1 MLCLKELRLRNYLLF
16 HEQDFTFETGLTVI
30 QGRNRSGKSLLLSSV
45 TGMLHGLS
53 AGEQFPKGS
62 NVELELARITPES
75 STNLRICASSPKA
88 KPDWEF
94 FVNKKDMATHRKK
107 DVRAL
112 IDRYVPITEDLFN
125 STGHI
130 IAGKAMP
137 LFQGT
142 PAVKLDW
149 MSSVFNLAAKY
160 SNMTDLVSERLE
172 KLQKDEI
179 RLDVLRQQMQEL
191 PEETNEETYSALKKK
206 YDTFSERIKTWS
218 ELSRLNE
225 ELQALKKLVSA
236 INKRKTDIDSEEGLQ
251 EEIQSCKRLLRKA
264 ESQEEQREDYR
275 TQLAEYKAY
284 IERKEEILSK
294 LPKQVRTPKDADA
307 FLKLSMR
314 VAEHAQ
320 SQLDV
325 ADELNSKRM
334 IILQARKDLARLKE
348 PSLSLKKARHNFAKY
363 ADKIRFCNGLIKKV
377 TTVTDDT
384 CPECGTPLTKKHMDE
399 VLDGYRSQIMKYVK
413 LQDEAQDAV
422 FYYDTKDTAEQKI
435 IKVDVPKLEGELKNA
450 QSKIKLLE
458 KLLDLKRVAKPEK
471 PNIETVDVDRLRKKL
486 SSLESDLY
494 LLQAHGRSKFPSL
507 KKCETRIAELE
518 EKLDGFEKDKMEL
531 LSEKTMRV
539 GEQLQEL
546 RVRRTRYQDIQRRN
560 KELEAEIEPLERS
573 VRKIRP
579 LRALKDAFSRSG
591 IVLTA
596 MNDVIEHLLQELND
610 LVPRLVGE
618 KFRIDIVTGP
628 RKLNVMIERNGVVGS
643 LRTLSMSEQRCWQ
656 LLFATAMIRIL
667 PNNMLLDTIILD
679 ELESNMD
686 EHNRKL
692 YTTEFLPYL
701 QTLVPKVIVISPLI
715 RGELTMQPD
724 RAFLVE
730 KKNNVSSLR
739 QL

>member
-1 MLCLKELRLRNYLLF
+1 MLALKELRLRNYLLF
-16 HEQDFTFETGLTVI
+16 QEQDFRFENGLTVI
-30 QGRNRSGKSLLLSSV
+30 QGRNRSGKSLLLSSIS
-45 TGMLHGLS
+45 GMLHGMP
-53 AGEQFPKGS
+53 AGESFPKGS
-62 NVELELARITPES
+62 HVELELARITPES
-75 STNLRICASSPKA
+75 KTNLRICASSPKS

-112 IDRYVPITEDLFN
+112 IDRYVPITDDLFH

-160 SNMTDLVSERLE
+160 SNMTDLVSAKLE
-172 KLQKDEI
+172 KLQKEEI
-179 RLDVLRQQMQEL
+179 RLDVLRQQIQTL
-191 PEETNEETYSALKKK
+191 PEPVDEASYSALKKK
-206 YDTFSERIKTWS
+206 YDSFSERIKSWS

-225 ELQALKKLVSA
+225 ELQALKKLLSA
-236 INKRKTDIDSEEGLQ
+236 IEKRKTDVDSEDELQ
-251 EEIQSCKRLLRKA
+251 EEIAACKKLLKKA
-264 ESQEEQREDYR
+264 EGQEEARQEYRDACADYK
-275 TQLAEYKAY
+275 TY
-284 IERKEEILSK
+284 IERKEAILAK
-294 LPKQVRTPKDADA
+294 LPKEIKSPKDAET
-307 FLKLSMR
+307 LLRLTTK
-314 VAEHAQ
+314 VAEHAK
-320 SQLDV
+320 SELAL

-334 IILQARKDLARLKE
+334 IVLQARKELAKSTKPGMTDKQARLQFNKSRE
-348 PSLSLKKARHNFAKY
+348 RIMFL
-363 ADKIRFCNGLIKKV
+363 NGLIRKV
-377 TTVTDDT
+377 NNVTDDT

-399 VLDGYRSQIMKYVK
+399 VLERYQKQVLKHTR
-413 LQDEAQDAV
+413 LQDDAQDAV
-422 FYYDTKDTAEQKI
+422 LYYDLKETAEQEI
-435 IKVDVPKLEGELKNA
+435 REIDAADLEA
-450 QSKIKLLE
+450 QLMKASGRIKLLE

-471 PNIETVDVDRLRKKL
+471 PKIEVIDVDKLRKKL
-486 SSLESDLY
+486 SKLESDLH
-494 LLQAHGRSKFPSL
+494 LLQAHGRSKFPSQ
-507 KKCETRIAELE
+507 KKCEERIAELE
-518 EKLDGFEKDKMEL
+518 TQLDGFETDKMEL
-531 LSEKTMRV
+531 LSEKTMHV

-546 RVRRTRYQDIQRRN
+546 RVRRSRYNDTLRRN
-560 KELEAEIEPLERS
+560 KEIQDEIAPLERS
-573 VRKIRP
+573 IRKIRP

-610 LVPRLVGE
+610 LVPRLIGE
-618 KFRIDIVTGP
+618 QFRIDIVTGP

-667 PNNMLLDTIILD
+667 PNNMLVDTIILD

-701 QTLVPKVIVISPLI
+701 QTLVSKVIVISPLI
-715 RGELTMQPD
+715 RGELSMQPD

-730 KKNNVSSLR
+730 KKNKVSSLR